1 MPSVIADVKVER
13 DPPPKPE
20 EHVTEIRANFISLGG
35 GVVLAITI
43 VATLFLVFSLLIPM
57 VGTLQLAI
65 IAILALACWVYT
77 INRFSERFRL
87 VDGTLEFNVALGR
100 SQKFQ
105 LEQVTALRLTDF
117 GWSLNG
123 DFYVFEISV
132 AERSQPI
139 QIGLGPC
146 WRRQDLTAFIDT
158 VGRFLEKTNQEN

>member
-1 MPSVIADVKVER
+1 MPEVIADVKVER
-13 DPPPKPE
+13 DPPQKVE

-35 GVVLAITI
+35 GVILAITI

-57 VGTLQLAI
+57 VAPLQLAI
-65 IAILALACWVYT
+65 IAILALACWIYA

-87 VDGTLEFNVALGR
+87 IDGDLEFNIALGR
-100 SQKFQ
+100 SQKFK
-105 LEQVTALRLTDF
+105 LEQVTALRLTNL

-123 DFYVFEISV
+123 DFYVLEIGL
-132 AERSQPI
+132 AERNQPI

-158 VGRFLEKTNQEN
+158 VGRSLEKTSQ